1 MKQIE
6 QMLRDFKIKV
16 TPQRLAV
23 YSVFKDAKGHFSVEE
38 IHNAVKARVPAIS
51 LGTVYAILEN
61 FTVKNLIHEI
71 KIDFNKSLYEQA
83 DKDHHH
89 FLCHE
94 CKKIL
99 DVEMPAC
106 TILKCK
112 NVQGHTIESF
122 QGYFY
127 GICKDC
133 QLGLKR
139 NKEINRA
146 RV

>member
-1 MKQIE
+1 MTQTE
-6 QMLRDFKIKV
+6 QTLRSQDLKV

-23 YSVFKDAKGHFSVEE
+23 YSVLEGHKGHFSVEE
-38 IHNAVKARVPAIS
+38 IYQSVRLKVPAIS

-61 FTVKNLIHEI
+61 LTAKGLVNEI
-71 KIDFNKSLYEQA
+71 KIDFEKSFYEKA
-83 DKDHHH
+83 DHDHHH

-99 DVEMPAC
+99 DVEMPSC

-112 NVQGHTIESF
+112 SVQGHTIESF

-127 GICKDC
+127 GTCKDC
-133 QLGLKR
+133 KMCLKG
-139 NKEINRA
+139 KKGQERA
-146 RV
+146 RA